1 MGEVLR
7 SKIGVP
13 TFSSTRLM
21 LLLRAGCEIYSFL
34 AAAEKLR
41 ACQTQAVDTLNRH
54 WGPKSAQLHFT
65 EQYRNMKE
73 KLAEHPQLVELARSA
88 CLAAGIT
95 PRMAALTALAL
106 LSAGCPAPIWGLAA
120 GDTTARMS
128 ISPCRL
134 WKSKRHSAR
143 ADFSVWPDRFDL
155 SGFSL

>member
-7 SKIGVP
+7 SKIGGAHLFFHALDAVAEG
-13 TFSSTRLM
+13 RLRNIQ
-21 LLLRAGCEIYSFL
+21 LFGCCRKAARLPNAGGGH
-34 AAAEKLR
+34 AEPAL
-41 ACQTQAVDTLNRH
+41 
-54 WGPKSAQLHFT
+54 GPQSAQLHFT

-155 SGFSL
+155 TGFSL

>member
-1 MGEVLR
+1 
-7 SKIGVP
+7 
-13 TFSSTRLM
+13 M

-54 WGPKSAQLHFT
+54 WGPQSAQLHFT

-88 CLAAGIT
+88 CLAACIT

-128 ISPCRL
+128 TSPCRL
-134 WKSKRHSAR
+134 WKK
-143 ADFSVWPDRFDL
+143 
-155 SGFSL
+155 